1 MRRILVMAVIVA
13 LALLA
18 WPNATRTDTS
28 LATPQRPSSQTS
40 TLGATQLTANTTP
53 SQPGYYLAGKDGGTY
68 AFGAPSYGST
78 YTYGLTGLGG
88 SHPLNAPIVGM
99 AATPNG
105 GGYWMVAADGGV
117 FDFGDAPF
125 EGSLGGKSISGPI
138 VAMAAASTGTSS
150 TTPTITTTALPSA
163 IVGEP
168 YASSIAATNLGTAG
182 TLSATGL
189 PAGLSLTQSGTIQG
203 TPTFP
208 GVSTVTVTATNG
220 AATSTQSF
228 DLAVTEPLQGLA
240 TSVTP
245 QASSNWAGY
254 YVQPGSY
261 DAITGTFTVPAL
273 SANQPSYCLGSQ
285 TGPTCSLSE
294 WVGIDGANNASLIQ
308 AGVELTPVGNGSTYQ
323 VYPWWE
329 ILPNVQTN
337 VNTLTIAAGDQVTIN
352 IFKTDSADNWE
363 IQIIDDTT
371 GNAFTTTQTYDGPG
385 GSAEWIVEAPSTTN
399 ATILEVPT
407 LNSPVTFSNLGVN
420 TTANGSVSQTVQS
433 FLCQVTTEQPGSLS
447 SNQFQVTQLAG
458 ASGPCS
464 NTSLFSNGT
473 DARIKTS
480 AENTKI

>member
-28 LATPQRPSSQTS
+28 PATSQRPPSQTS
-40 TLGATQLTANTTP
+40 TLGATQLTADTAP
-53 SQPGYYLAGKDGGTY
+53 SQPGYYLASKDGGAY
-68 AFGAPSYGST
+68 AFGTPSYGST

-99 AATPNG
+99 AAAPNG

-125 EGSLGGKSISGPI
+125 EGSLVGKRISAPI
-138 VAMAAASTGTSS
+138 VAMAATS

-168 YASSIAATNLGTAG
+168 YASSITATNLGTAG

-203 TPTFP
+203 TPTSP

-220 AATSTQSF
+220 AATSTQSL
-228 DLAVTEPLQGLA
+228 DLAVTEPLQGLT

-254 YVQPGSY
+254 YVEPGSY
-261 DAITGTFTVPAL
+261 DAITGTFIVPTL

-285 TGPTCSLSE
+285 PGPTCSLSE

-337 VNTLTIAAGDQVTIN
+337 VNTLTISAGDQVTIN
-352 IFKTDSADNWE
+352 IYKTDSAANWE

-371 GNAFTTTQTYDGPG
+371 GNAFTTTQTYNGPG
-385 GSAEWIVEAPSTTN
+385 ASAEWIVEAPSTTN
-399 ATILEVPT
+399 GAILQVPT

-420 TTANGSVSQTVQS
+420 TSANGSVSQAVQS

-447 SNQFQVTQLAG
+447 SDQFQVTQLAG
-458 ASGPCS
+458 ASGPCL
-464 NTSLFSNGT
+464 NASLFNSGNGT
-473 DARIKTS
+473 RIKTS
-480 AENTKI
+480 AENTKIEALQ